1 MDASTPSSR
10 VKTRILII
18 SDTHGAS
25 SLPGNRPLG
34 PVDVVFHCG
43 DLKKESKLAEFHE
56 TLNLMN
62 SIKAPLKL
70 VIAGN
75 HDWTLDAPIFAK
87 KIAEIPPPVDME
99 MARRRH
105 DDFGEARRLLQASA
119 KNEDDNVDDAD
130 VVLLDEGTHTFALS
144 NGALLNLFASHY
156 SYTLSGDDRGFHGVL
171 DRTATGSRL
180 GCPVLLTAVALAL
193 LRARTSG
200 LGRDGIGG
208 HAGRAPASHFEAFD
222 NDWSVV
228 VEPLAGLTPGRSDEP
243 GAVAERRRKLEAC
256 TARGCYATSHC
267 AGDEH
272 PLVKGEQTL
281 FVNAAIEE
289 GEDQPQHLPW
299 IVDIELPSARGAV

>member
-156 SYTLSGDDRGFHGVL
+156 SYTLSGDDRGFQYDAGE
-171 DRTATGSRL
+171 
-180 GCPVLLTAVALAL
+180 
-193 LRARTSG
+193 
-200 LGRDGIGG
+200 G
-208 HAGRAPASHFEAFD
+208 H
-222 NDWSVV
+222 
-228 VEPLAGLTPGRSDEP
+228 
-243 GAVAERRRKLEAC
+243 
-256 TARGCYATSHC
+256 
-267 AGDEH
+267 
-272 PLVKGEQTL
+272 Q
-281 FVNAAIEE
+281 
-289 GEDQPQHLPW
+289 
-299 IVDIELPSARGAV
+299 